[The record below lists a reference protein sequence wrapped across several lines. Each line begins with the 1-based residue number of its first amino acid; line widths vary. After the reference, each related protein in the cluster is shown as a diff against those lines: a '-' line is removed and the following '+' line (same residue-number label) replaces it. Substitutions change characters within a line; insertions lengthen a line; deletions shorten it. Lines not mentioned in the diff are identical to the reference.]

1 MKHGVIVL
9 LKVQLALASIIVVI
23 PSIINNEVIIVIIL
37 SLFWLSFIFIFDFFS
52 QEFGLSKSEA
62 DAFEVFDCHVNSY
75 LVRDFF
81 FPVHSISTAF
91 TKQKRMQRAS
101 ALAKCA
107 VKRIQGGHTPELL

>member
-1 MKHGVIVL
+1 MGKGAALKFRLSKMKHGVIVL

-23 PSIINNEVIIVIIL
+23 PSIINNEVFIVVIL

-81 FPVHSISTAF
+81 FPVHIINTAHW
-91 TKQKRMQRAS
+91 QS
-101 ALAKCA
+101 VL
-107 VKRIQGGHTPELL
+107 